1 MERSFYVVVYDV
13 VDDKRRLK
21 VARYMESIG
30 ERVQKSVFEVFLN
43 AAELEKLLRRLNKL
57 IDEEEDGVR
66 VYLLCDACRVK
77 AKRVGQGKETQP
89 PGLKII

>member
-13 VDDKRRLK
+13 VDDRRRSR

-30 ERVQKSVFEVFLN
+30 DRVQKSVFEVYLTP
-43 AAELEKLLRRLNKL
+43 AEVEKLLRRMKKL

-66 VYLLCDACRVK
+66 VYLLCDACRPK
-77 AKRVGQGKETQP
+77 AKRLGQEKETPP